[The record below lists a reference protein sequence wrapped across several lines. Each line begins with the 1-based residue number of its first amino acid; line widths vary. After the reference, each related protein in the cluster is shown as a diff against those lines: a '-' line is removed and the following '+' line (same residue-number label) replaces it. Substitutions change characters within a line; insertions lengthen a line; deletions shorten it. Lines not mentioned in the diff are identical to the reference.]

1 MKLKL
6 MGQNSFER
14 KSKEAVGK
22 ILKHFNI
29 PLPQEE
35 IMQVKPHPKCCGE
48 LTQCVPAR

>member
-22 ILKHFNI
+22 ILEHFKI
-29 PLPQEE
+29 LLPQEE
-35 IMQVKPHPKCCGE
+35 ITEEPPGPHQR
-48 LTQCVPAR
+48 LW